1 MTRNRWLVGGVVAL
15 ALSALPVAGV
25 LAQAAKRGPA
35 RPAGEKGD
43 DPKPLK
49 GTWVVKAQTFDG
61 DEIPAALAGQCSFA
75 FADGSVTLKGGLAKV
90 GDKYAVVPGE
100 HTFKVTLG
108 DGDAGKTIDLAAGGD
123 RVIRGLYKVEK
134 GKLTMVLN
142 FAAGDRPTKFEAPA
156 GANGVGLFACEKKDD

>member
-1 MTRNRWLVGGVVAL
+1 MATFRLAACLLAIGL
-15 ALSALPVAGV
+15 ALV
-25 LAQAAKRGPA
+25 R
-35 RPAGEKGD
+35 AGEPAAAD
-43 DPKPLK
+43 DKKPDPAAALK
-49 GTWVVKAQTFDG
+49 GTWVVKAETFDG

-90 GDKYAVVPGE
+90 GDKYVAVPGE

-142 FAAGDRPTKFEAPA
+142 FAAGDRPAKFEAPA